1 MGLTVEESL
10 MLLYPFLRTKLVWST
25 LVKIMITCN
34 MYTTKITSKEIFIMY
49 KAEMMTV

>member
-1 MGLTVEESL
+1 

-25 LVKIMITCN
+25 LVKIMIACN
-34 MYTTKITSKEIFIMY
+34 TYTTKTTNKDIFIMY